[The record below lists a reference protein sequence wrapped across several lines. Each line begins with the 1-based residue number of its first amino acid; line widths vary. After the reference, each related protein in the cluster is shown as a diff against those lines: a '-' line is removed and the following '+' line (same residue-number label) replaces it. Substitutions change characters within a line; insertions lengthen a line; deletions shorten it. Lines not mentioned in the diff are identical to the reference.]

1 MWSHGSKS
9 HICFHQIQH
18 VNTWILQGTRPLLQS
33 SETARGSQEKR
44 LYKETKAIEKT
55 GVSILAGTKRE
66 ERKENTRRL
75 RTVD

>member
-1 MWSHGSKS
+1 
-9 HICFHQIQH
+9 
-18 VNTWILQGTRPLLQS
+18 LQS